1 MTDGDERSLVQHQ
14 NAVGKL
20 AHFIGAMGA
29 QHNRFALRLQP
40 RQR

>member
-20 AHFIGAMGA
+20 AHFIGAMSA
-29 QHNRFALRLQP
+29 
-40 RQR
+40 